1 MKGSGKKGERVCWR
15 ECSSRFSA
23 ATVSILSLR
32 CFLRDVIAYAHCDC
46 CDCCDCSLHD
56 ICTPGRTTGLQGSL
70 LHLHQQGKHAINDG
84 ISCNSS
90 VRSHCECERKRFSG
104 QTGLRAAWALRFLPG
119 CRNSDVQV
127 GWPSF
132 SLGSGVLVH
141 RSQQPVSGFLV

>member
-56 ICTPGRTTGLQGSL
+56 ICTPGRTTGL
-70 LHLHQQGKHAINDG
+70 
-84 ISCNSS
+84 
-90 VRSHCECERKRFSG
+90 
-104 QTGLRAAWALRFLPG
+104 
-119 CRNSDVQV
+119 
-127 GWPSF
+127 
-132 SLGSGVLVH
+132 
-141 RSQQPVSGFLV
+141 